1 MMKLTFEVF
10 FPALRP
16 WVVNLVNVWPA
27 YIIKP
32 QFAFWEVLHIL
43 ALVLLGGTAILM
55 NLRLVGAGMT
65 EEPPSEIYRNLRR
78 WQDVGV
84 IGIVVTGILI
94 GMANAERLY
103 DSTAFVVK
111 MIALVAGVVL
121 TYGASRPVARADG
134 AVSTSAKAWFAVGAL
149 IWIAGLVIFVTGNL
163 VNVGVYHVITA
174 AALVALAATRGRLR
188 WIYLIGLLAMVAI
201 HQWITHVT
209 YADPFDLAHLDPVN
223 KTFTWLYSIWIVAAA
238 LAQVYLAG
246 RGRTRTA
253 KGAAAGPLAELI
265 AYSTILVWVTGA
277 AAGRWIAFA

>member
-1 MMKLTFEVF
+1 MTKLTFEYF

-32 QFAFWEVLHIL
+32 QFASWEVLHIVSL
-43 ALVLLGGTAILM
+43 ILLGGTAILM
-55 NLRLVGAGMT
+55 NLRLVGAGLT
-65 EEPPSEIYRNLRR
+65 EEPSSEIYRNLRR

-84 IGIVVTGILI
+84 VGIVVSGVLI

-134 AVSTSAKAWFAVGAL
+134 QVPQAAKAWFAVGTVL
-149 IWIAGLVIFVTGNL
+149 WLVAIGVFVTGAL
-163 VNVGVYHVITA
+163 INVGLFHLLTA
-174 AALVALAATRGRLR
+174 AALIVLIAVQGRLR
-188 WIYLIGLLAMVAI
+188 WIYLGGLALLIAVQEVITHAMV
-201 HQWITHVT
+201 QP
-209 YADPFDLAHLDPVN
+209 DDLARLDPIN
-223 KTFTWLYSIWIVAAA
+223 KAFFGLFSLWIAGAA
-238 LAQVYLAG
+238 LVQLFTP
-246 RGRTRTA
+246 RNE
-253 KGAAAGPLAELI
+253 AAGALRKLI
-265 AYSTILVWVTGA
+265 GYATILVWVTGA